1 MKQQRVLIYSG
12 GALGAW
18 ALDDTQPGDVYVGA
32 DRGALFL
39 VQHGIKPDIALGDFD
54 SVDETELAFIRHN
67 SKQMLICDPIMKDL
81 TDTEMAFSWAL
92 DQNPHE
98 IVLYG
103 ALGTRF
109 DHSLANIH
117 LLIQALQNQTACT
130 IVDSNNRIRLIN
142 QSTRLQ
148 RSNHFSHV
156 SLLPFTSQV
165 TGITLQGFQYP
176 LHEATLT
183 IGQSLGISNRIIE
196 EFGHIQINQGN
207 LLVIE
212 SKD

>member
-1 MKQQRVLIYSG
+1 MKQQRILIYSG

-18 ALDDTQPGDVYVGA
+18 ALEDTQPGDVYVGA

-39 VQHGIKPDIALGDFD
+39 VQHGIKPNIALGDFD
-54 SVDETELAFIRHN
+54 SVDETELALIRLN
-67 SKQMLICDPIMKDL
+67 SKQLLSCDPVKKDL
-81 TDTEMAFSWAL
+81 SDTEMAFSWAL
-92 DQNPHE
+92 DQNPQE
-98 IVLYG
+98 IILYG

-117 LLIQALQNQTACT
+117 LLNQALQNQTVCT

-142 QSTRLQ
+142 QSIRLQ
-148 RSNHFSHV
+148 RTTHFSHV
-156 SLLPFTSQV
+156 SLLPFTSLV

-183 IGQSLGISNRIIE
+183 IGQSLGISNRIVE
-196 EFGHIQINQGN
+196 PFGYIQISQGM

>member
-1 MKQQRVLIYSG
+1 MKQQRILIYSG
-12 GALGAW
+12 GTLGAW
-18 ALDDTQPGDVYVGA
+18 ALEDIRPGDVYVGA

-39 VQHGIKPDIALGDFD
+39 VQQGFKPDMAMGDFD
-54 SVDETELAFIRHN
+54 SVNEDELISIRHN
-67 SKQMLICDPIMKDL
+67 SKQLVSCDPVMKDL
-81 TDTEMAFSWAL
+81 SDTEMAFSWAL
-92 DQNPHE
+92 DQNPEE
-98 IVLYG
+98 IIVYG

-117 LLIQALQNQTACT
+117 LLIQAVHKQINCT
-130 IVDSNNRIRLIN
+130 IVDAHNRVRLIN
-142 QSTRLQ
+142 ESVSLKPSDT
-148 RSNHFSHV
+148 FSHV

-165 TGITLQGFQYP
+165 TGISLHGFQYP

-196 EFGHIQINQGN
+196 PLGHIQIKQGM

>member
-1 MKQQRVLIYSG
+1 MKQQRILIYSG

-18 ALDDTQPGDVYVGA
+18 ALEDTQHGDVYVGA

-39 VQHGIKPDIALGDFD
+39 VQHGIKPNIAMGDFD
-54 SVDETELAFIRHN
+54 SVNETELALIRLN
-67 SKQMLICDPIMKDL
+67 SKQFLSCDPVMKDL
-81 TDTEMAFSWAL
+81 SDTEMAFSWAL
-92 DQNPHE
+92 DQNPQE
-98 IVLYG
+98 IILYG

-117 LLIQALQNQTACT
+117 LLIQAMRNQTVCT

-142 QSTRLQ
+142 HSIRLQ
-148 RSNHFSHV
+148 RTTCFSHV
-156 SLLPFTSQV
+156 SLLPFTPMV

-183 IGQSLGISNRIIE
+183 IGQSLGISNRIVE
-196 EFGHIQINQGN
+196 PFGYIQISQGM

>member
-1 MKQQRVLIYSG
+1 MKLQRFLIYSG

-18 ALDDTQPGDVYVGA
+18 ALEDIRPDDVYVGA

-39 VQHGIKPDIALGDFD
+39 VQQGIKPDISMGDFD

-67 SKQMLICDPIMKDL
+67 SKQMLCCDPVMKDL
-81 TDTEMAFSWAL
+81 SDTEMAFSWAL
-92 DQNPHE
+92 DQNPEE
-98 IVLYG
+98 IILYG
-103 ALGTRF
+103 ALGTRI

-117 LLIQALQNQTACT
+117 LLIHALQRQTHCT
-130 IVDSNNRIRLIN
+130 IVDPHNRVRLID
-142 QSTRLQ
+142 QSVILKRTDR
-148 RSNHFSHV
+148 FTHV

-165 TGITLQGFQYP
+165 MGITLQGFQYP
-176 LHEATLT
+176 LHEAMLT
-183 IGQSLGISNRIIE
+183 IGQSMGISNRLVE
-196 EFGHIQINQGN
+196 PFGHIQIKQGM

>member
-1 MKQQRVLIYSG
+1 MKQQRILIYSG

-18 ALDDTQPGDVYVGA
+18 ALDDIQPGDVYIGA

-39 VQHGIKPDIALGDFD
+39 VQQGIKPDISMGDFD
-54 SVDETELAFIRHN
+54 SVDETELEFIHRN
-67 SKQMLICDPIMKDL
+67 SKQLLSCDPVMKDL
-81 TDTEMAFSWAL
+81 SDTEMAFSWAL
-92 DQNPHE
+92 DQNPEE
-98 IVLYG
+98 IILYG

-117 LLIQALQNQTACT
+117 LLIKALHRQTNCT
-130 IVDSNNRIRLIN
+130 IVDPHNRVRLIN
-142 QSTRLQ
+142 QSVRLE
-148 RSNHFSHV
+148 RTDHFSYV

-176 LHEATLT
+176 LYEATLT
-183 IGQSLGISNRIIE
+183 IGQSLGVSNRIVEPFGQIE
-196 EFGHIQINQGN
+196 IKQGM

-212 SKD
+212 SRD

>member
-18 ALDDTQPGDVYVGA
+18 ALEDTQLGDIYVGA

-39 VQHGIKPDIALGDFD
+39 VQHGIKPNIALGDFD
-54 SVDETELAFIRHN
+54 SVDETELNLIRLN
-67 SKQMLICDPIMKDL
+67 SEELLACDPVMKDFS
-81 TDTEMAFSWAL
+81 DTEMAFNWAL
-92 DQNPHE
+92 NQKPQE
-98 IVLYG
+98 IILYG
-103 ALGTRF
+103 GLGTRF

-117 LLIQALQNQTACT
+117 LLSQALLSQTTCT
-130 IVDSNNRIRLIN
+130 IVDSHNRIRLIN

-148 RSNHFSHV
+148 RSNRFSHV
-156 SLLPFTSQV
+156 SLLPFTSKV

-176 LHEATLT
+176 LHQATLT

-196 EFGHIQINQGN
+196 PFANIEIDQGQ

-212 SKD
+212 SID

>member
-1 MKQQRVLIYSG
+1 MKQQRILIYSG
-12 GALGAW
+12 GTLGSW
-18 ALDDTQPGDVYVGA
+18 ALEDTRPEDVYVGA

-39 VQHGIKPDIALGDFD
+39 VQQGFKPDIAMGDFD
-54 SVDETELAFIRHN
+54 SVNEDELISIRHN
-67 SKQMLICDPIMKDL
+67 SKLLVSCDPVMKDL
-81 TDTEMAFSWAL
+81 SDTEMAFSWAL
-92 DQNPHE
+92 DQNPEE
-98 IVLYG
+98 IIMYG

-117 LLIQALQNQTACT
+117 LLIQGVHKQINCT
-130 IVDSNNRIRLIN
+130 IVDAHNRVRLIN
-142 QSTRLQ
+142 ESVSLKQSDT
-148 RSNHFSHV
+148 FSHV

-165 TGITLQGFQYP
+165 TGISLHGFQYP

-196 EFGHIQINQGN
+196 PLGHIQIKQGM

>member
-18 ALDDTQPGDVYVGA
+18 ALEDTQPGDVYVGA

-39 VQHGIKPDIALGDFD
+39 VRHGIKPNMALGDFD
-54 SVDETELAFIRHN
+54 SVDETELDFIRLN
-67 SKQMLICDPIMKDL
+67 SKQMIACDPVMKDL
-81 TDTEMAFSWAL
+81 SDTEMAFSWAL
-92 DQNPHE
+92 EQKPLE
-98 IVLYG
+98 IILYG
-103 ALGTRF
+103 GLGTRF

-117 LLIQALQNQTACT
+117 LLSQALQSQTTCT
-130 IVDSNNRIRLIN
+130 IVDSHNRIRLIN
-142 QSTRLQ
+142 QFTKLTRTT
-148 RSNHFSHV
+148 RYSHV
-156 SLLPFTSQV
+156 SLLPFTSKV

-176 LHEATLT
+176 LNEATLT

-196 EFGHIQINQGN
+196 PFGYIQIDQGH

>member
-1 MKQQRVLIYSG
+1 MKQQRILIYSG

-18 ALDDTQPGDVYVGA
+18 ALEDSQPGDVYVGA

-39 VQHGIKPDIALGDFD
+39 VQQGIIPDISMGDFD
-54 SVDETELAFIRHN
+54 SVNEAELIIIRHN
-67 SKQMLICDPIMKDL
+67 SKEFIACDPVMKDL
-81 TDTEMAFSWAL
+81 SDTEMAFSWAM
-92 DQNPHE
+92 DQNPDE

-103 ALGTRF
+103 AIGTRF

-117 LLIQALQNQTACT
+117 LLSLAVHKQIHCT
-130 IVDSNNRIRLIN
+130 IVDSHNRLRLIN
-142 QSTRLQ
+142 QSITLKK
-148 RSNHFSHV
+148 SAAYSHV

-165 TGITLQGFQYP
+165 TGITLEGFQYP
-176 LHEATLT
+176 LKEATLT
-183 IGQSLGISNRIIE
+183 IGQSLGVSNRLVE
-196 EFGHIQINQGN
+196 PSGHIQIKQGQ

>member
-1 MKQQRVLIYSG
+1 MKQPRILIYTG

-18 ALDDTQPGDVYVGA
+18 ALEDTQPGDVYVGA

-39 VQHGIKPDIALGDFD
+39 VQQGLKPDISMGDFD
-54 SVDETELAFIRHN
+54 SVNEAELTIIRHN
-67 SKQMLICDPIMKDL
+67 SKQLIACDPVIKDL
-81 TDTEMAFSWAL
+81 SDTEMAFSWAL
-92 DQNPHE
+92 NQNPEE
-98 IVLYG
+98 IILYG

-117 LLIQALQNQTACT
+117 LLIQAVHKPIHCT
-130 IVDSNNRIRLIN
+130 IVDSHNRVRLIN
-142 QSTRLQ
+142 QSISLKKPTT
-148 RSNHFSHV
+148 FSHV
-156 SLLPFTSQV
+156 SLIPFTSQV

-196 EFGHIQINQGN
+196 PFGHIQIKQGM

>member
-18 ALDDTQPGDVYVGA
+18 ALEDTQAGDVYVGA

-39 VQHGIKPDIALGDFD
+39 VQHGIKPNIALGDFD
-54 SVDETELAFIRHN
+54 SVDETELALIRLN
-67 SKQMLICDPIMKDL
+67 SKQLLICDPVMKDL
-81 TDTEMAFSWAL
+81 SDSEMAFSWAL
-92 DQNPHE
+92 DQNPQE
-98 IVLYG
+98 IILYG

-117 LLIQALQNQTACT
+117 LLMQALENRTACT
-130 IVDSNNRIRLIN
+130 IVDFNNRIRLIN
-142 QSTRLQ
+142 HSLKLQ
-148 RSNHFSHV
+148 RTTRFNHV
-156 SLLPFTSQV
+156 SLLPLTSQV
-165 TGITLQGFQYP
+165 MGITLQGFQYP

-183 IGQSLGISNRIIE
+183 IGQSLGLSNRIIE
-196 EFGHIQINQGN
+196 PFGHIQISQGI